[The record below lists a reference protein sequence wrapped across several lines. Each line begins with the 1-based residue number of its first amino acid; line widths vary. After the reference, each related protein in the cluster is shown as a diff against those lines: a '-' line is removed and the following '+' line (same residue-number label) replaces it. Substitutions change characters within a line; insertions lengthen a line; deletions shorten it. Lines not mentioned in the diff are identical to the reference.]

1 MHFVTFSRT
10 LGSGGTEVARLV
22 AEKMGYKFADTD
34 EIDRAARLKG
44 FVQSVEELDGKPPSF
59 FERYFSDR
67 PEINLD
73 RLNAVIYE
81 MAKQGDTLFVGRGGQ
96 VLLRAFECALH
107 VRITASVETRVR
119 NLVERGY
126 HETAAIKAMERS
138 DHERGSFIRFAFGVD
153 WGDTTLYDVV
163 LNMDKVSVNLAVETI
178 LSMARSSEMKSC
190 SSEALQS
197 LKNMALE
204 NKARAAI
211 IEAGLSSGKLTAV
224 FVSVSGTGRVQL
236 TGVTKDE
243 EIKER
248 AGRILENLEGVDSID
263 NQITVIPES
272 VGAV

>member
-1 MHFVTFSRT
+1 
-10 LGSGGTEVARLV
+10 
-22 AEKMGYKFADTD
+22 
-34 EIDRAARLKG
+34 
-44 FVQSVEELDGKPPSF
+44 VEELDGKPPSF

-67 PEINLD
+67 PEINLE

-178 LSMARSSEMKSC
+178 LTMARSSDMKSC

-211 IEAGLSSGKLTAV
+211 IEAGLSSGKLTTV

>member
-1 MHFVTFSRT
+1 MHFVSFSRT

-67 PEINLD
+67 PEINLE

-178 LSMARSSEMKSC
+178 LTMARSSDMKSC

-211 IEAGLSSGKLTAV
+211 IEAGLSSGKLTTV